1 MDKIENI
8 YGHIENPFA
17 IYNILLKFVY
27 EKDKEKAKENTNK
40 SLLTLFQILTKNN
53 FSTQSTKITQEQTT
67 ITFSFNFEED
77 NILTPTE
84 TSTSLHINNF
94 IYLLWKLVYKLN
106 YRLRIQQKES
116 YQNYCEYMFL
126 ISTYSNYHLG
136 THINSANNEI
146 YVPFKQYT
154 QNIEKK
160 IIVDKKYLHKM
171 KKENPSHILNDV
183 EFLEFMKYSNEQGFT
198 SKKNNHSFIIHYIEK
213 YCDADYLLKREYLY
227 NSFKEDLLEIT
238 KKQSKPFKTFLT
250 YESLS
255 PEIINSYDMI
265 SHIYQNHH
273 KDISNLIQNFYS
285 HIIEFNKRLQ
295 LLSKDIYNVKI
306 HLENFKNII
315 DIYIENNGLTFTLTK
330 KQDWINLY
338 KETIC
343 NILSKTLFG
352 DSENNSLF
360 NCIIQSYKEIR
371 LKTNEFK
378 EENYF
383 KKTKKSLIIKV
394 LPHTW
399 SEKLIKLNRY
409 NEENLNECFDFSLS
423 DISEDKGK
431 VNVSLNIT
439 LKPIKLVGT
448 VQDFIDYIRK
458 SYN

>member
-1 MDKIENI
+1 MID
-8 YGHIENPFA
+8 
-17 IYNILLKFVY
+17 
-27 EKDKEKAKENTNK
+27 
-40 SLLTLFQILTKNN
+40 
-53 FSTQSTKITQEQTT
+53 FS
-67 ITFSFNFEED
+67 
-77 NILTPTE
+77 
-84 TSTSLHINNF
+84 
-94 IYLLWKLVYKLN
+94 
-106 YRLRIQQKES
+106 
-116 YQNYCEYMFL
+116 
-126 ISTYSNYHLG
+126 
-136 THINSANNEI
+136 
-146 YVPFKQYT
+146 
-154 QNIEKK
+154 
-160 IIVDKKYLHKM
+160 
-171 KKENPSHILNDV
+171 
-183 EFLEFMKYSNEQGFT
+183 
-198 SKKNNHSFIIHYIEK
+198 
-213 YCDADYLLKREYLY
+213 
-227 NSFKEDLLEIT
+227 
-238 KKQSKPFKTFLT
+238 
-250 YESLS
+250 
-255 PEIINSYDMI
+255 
-265 SHIYQNHH
+265 YQNHH

-399 SEKLIKLNRY
+399 SKKLIKLNRY